1 MDILNAKKS
10 EVLLLVKIFCMIV
23 NMQFGAK
30 VKIIKSD
37 NGSECTLGPM
47 KNFYG
52 EHGIVH

>member
-10 EVLLLVKIFCMIV
+10 EVLLLVKFFCMIV